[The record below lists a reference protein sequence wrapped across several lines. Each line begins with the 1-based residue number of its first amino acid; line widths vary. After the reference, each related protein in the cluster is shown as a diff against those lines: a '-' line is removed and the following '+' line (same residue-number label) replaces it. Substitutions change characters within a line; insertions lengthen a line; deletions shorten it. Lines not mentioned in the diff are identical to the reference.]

1 MSDEKQPL
9 LTGPNISIEHAEVQN
24 QAVEL
29 VIDPIAPIKDEKAKS
44 DYHPASERHLEHPT
58 SNFDTMIHLLKGNI
72 GTGILAMPDA
82 FKNAGLL
89 FGVFGTLLMGA
100 VCTHC
105 MHMLVRCSHELCI
118 RNQRP
123 ALSFPEVI
131 EDAFSSGPVA
141 LRSYAKNMRKVVNV
155 FLVIT
160 QLGFCCVYFLF
171 VATNLQDTMRFFH
184 INLSVHFYLVL
195 LFPPIVALAM
205 VKNLK
210 YLTPVSLVA
219 SIMTAWGLII
229 TFYYI
234 LQDLPHTSSVKP
246 FASWH
251 QLPLY
256 FGTAIYAFEGIG
268 VAALLAVPPSASSMW
283 SCSSTRSS
291 FSTGTDS
298 FTDHGF
304 HDKHIKVEGFI
315 WGVATK
321 VLPLENN
328 MKTPEDF
335 GGWNGVLN
343 TGMVIVAALYTAIG
357 FFGYLKYG
365 EDVLGSITLNLP
377 NDFLAQSVRAVM
389 AASIFLSYGLQFYVP
404 MNIVWPYIKSRLT
417 SEKALKH
424 GEAVTRIVLISVT
437 FAAAALIPN
446 LSGIISLVG
455 AVSSSALALILP
467 PVIEI
472 MTFWPDQLGKRD
484 WKLWKDVLI
493 ILFGLTGFFFGTYAS
508 IENIINPPHP

>member
-9 LTGPNISIEHAEVQN
+9 LIGASVPIDNVEVQT
-24 QAVEL
+24 VEL
-29 VIDPIAPIKDEKAKS
+29 VNDPAVPKTEKDKS
-44 DYHPASERHLEHPT
+44 EYHPAAERCLEHPT
-58 SNFDTMIHLLKGNI
+58 SNFDTLIHLLKGNI

-82 FKNAGLL
+82 FKNSGLIL
-89 FGVFGTLLMGA
+89 GVFGTLFMG
-100 VCTHC
+100 VICTHC
-105 MHMLVRCSHELCI
+105 MHILVRCSHELCI

-123 ALSFPEVI
+123 ALSFSEAV
-131 EDAFSSGPVA
+131 EDAFASGPIP
-141 LRSYAKNMRKVVNV
+141 LRPFAKKMKTIINI

-171 VATNLQDTMRFFH
+171 VATNLQDSMHFFH
-184 INLSVHFYLVL
+184 INLSVHTYLAL
-195 LFPPIVALAM
+195 LFPPILALAM

-219 SIMTAWGLII
+219 SIMTAWGLVV

-234 LQDLPHTSSVKP
+234 LQDLPPTSSVKA

-268 VAALLAVPPSASSMW
+268 V
-283 SCSSTRSS
+283 
-291 FSTGTDS
+291 
-298 FTDHGF
+298 
-304 HDKHIKVEGFI
+304 I
-315 WGVATK
+315 
-321 VLPLENN
+321 LPLENN

-335 GGWNGVLN
+335 GGWTGVLN

-365 EDVLGSITLNLP
+365 EHVLGSITLNLP
-377 NDFLAQSVRAVM
+377 NDLLAQSVRAVM

-404 MNIVWPYIKSRLT
+404 MNIVWPYIKSKVT
-417 SEKALKH
+417 SENALKH
-424 GEAVTRIVLISVT
+424 GEAVTRFVLISLT
-437 FAAAALIPN
+437 FSAAALIPN

-455 AVSSSALALILP
+455 AFSSSALALIFP
-467 PVIEI
+467 PFIEI
-472 MTFWPDQLGKRD
+472 ITFWPDQLGKYD
-484 WKLWKDVLI
+484 WKLWKDVAI
-493 ILFGLTGFFFGTYAS
+493 IIFGITGFVFGTYAS
-508 IENIINPPHP
+508 LENILNTA

>member
-1 MSDEKQPL
+1 MNDEKQPL
-9 LTGPNISIEHAEVQN
+9 LIGPNTPIDNNDV

-29 VIDPIAPIKDEKAKS
+29 INDPTVSKDDKTKHE
-44 DYHPASERHLEHPT
+44 YHPASERCLEHPT
-58 SNFDTMIHLLKGNI
+58 SNFDTLIHLLKGNI

-89 FGVFGTLLMGA
+89 FGVFGTLFMGA
-100 VCTHC
+100 ICTHC
-105 MHMLVRCSHELCI
+105 MHILVQCSNELCV

-123 ALSFPEVI
+123 ALGFSEVV
-131 EDAFSSGPVA
+131 EDAFTSGPVP
-141 LRSYAKNMRKVVNV
+141 LRPFAKKMKNIINV

-171 VATNLQDTMRFFH
+171 VATNLQDGMRFFH
-184 INLSVHFYLVL
+184 INLSVHTYLAI
-195 LFPPIVALAM
+195 LFPAILALSM

-219 SIMTAWGLII
+219 SIMTAWGLVV

-234 LQDLPHTSSVKP
+234 LQDLPHTSTVKA

-268 VAALLAVPPSASSMW
+268 V
-283 SCSSTRSS
+283 
-291 FSTGTDS
+291 
-298 FTDHGF
+298 
-304 HDKHIKVEGFI
+304 
-315 WGVATK
+315 

-335 GGWNGVLN
+335 GGCTGVLN
-343 TGMVIVAALYTAIG
+343 LGMVIVAALYTAIG

-365 EDVLGSITLNLP
+365 EHVLGSITLNLP
-377 NDFLAQSVRAVM
+377 NDWLAQSVRTVM
-389 AASIFLSYGLQFYVP
+389 AAAIFLSYGLQFYVP
-404 MNIVWPYIKSRLT
+404 MNIVWPFVKSKLK
-417 SEKALKH
+417 SDEALKH
-424 GEAVTRIVLISVT
+424 GEIVTRVVLIFIT
-437 FAAAALIPN
+437 FSAAALIPN

-455 AVSSSALALILP
+455 AFSSSALALIFP
-467 PVIEI
+467 PIIEI
-472 MTFWPDQLGKRD
+472 VTFWPDHLGAHG
-484 WKLWKDVLI
+484 WKLWKDVFI
-493 ILFGLTGFFFGTYAS
+493 IVFGITGFVFGTYAS
-508 IENIINPPHP
+508 LEAILKHS